1 MDPLRLPLKDR
12 VLGPILRDAAR
23 RHGERPYLS
32 VDGTT
37 FSFARTDHV
46 VRALARGLRAQGL
59 TKGDTVALLLPNCA
73 EFVFAWYA
81 SCLVGAIWVPVNPA
95 FDGALLDYSLTDS
108 GSRALIVHRSLAP
121 ALATLPA
128 ATLRQLSFVAV
139 VGGTDG
145 LSLPEGPGA
154 IIDHA
159 SLLHEHGPDP
169 EVPCSYTDVQCV
181 MYTSGTT
188 GRAKGVVMPNGHFF
202 ASTGVFLRALELTRD
217 DVLFTPLPLFHGL
230 ASRLG
235 VLPALMVGAHV
246 HVADKFHASTF
257 WQQVTECGATVGHTI
272 FTIPPILKG
281 QPPSPWDRAHRLR
294 AMYNASHDAEFEQRF
309 GVTLVE
315 AYGMTETGLTIY
327 SPPGERVPGSCG
339 RVDGDW
345 EGAIVDEQGLPLPD
359 GEVGEIVLRPRLPSI
374 MMRGY
379 LNKPAET
386 LQALGDLWYHTGDYA
401 KRDADGRYWFT
412 GRKKERIRR
421 RGENISAWEIER
433 AVSDHPA
440 VRDCAAVAHPA
451 RAGEDDI
458 RIVLSLQ
465 PDGRLEPAE
474 LIGWLH
480 GRLPAFM
487 VPRYVEIV
495 DELPYTATSKV
506 EKFRLIADGLSPGA
520 WDREAQAGAGQGGTE
535 RG

>member
-1 MDPLRLPLKDR
+1 MNPYRLPLQDR
-12 VLGPILRDAAR
+12 VLGPILRDAGKT
-23 RHGERPYLS
+23 HGDRPYLT
-32 VDGTT
+32 VDGETW
-37 FSFARTDHV
+37 SFARTDHV
-46 VRALARGLRAQGL
+46 VRSVARGLRANG
-59 TKGDTVALLLPNCA
+59 TAKGDTVALLLPNCA

-95 FDGALLDYSLTDS
+95 FDGELLDYALTDS
-108 GSRALIVHRSLAP
+108 GSRALVVHRDLAK

-128 ATLRQLSFVAV
+128 ATLRGLAWVAV
-139 VGGTDG
+139 VGGLDG
-145 LSLPEGPGA
+145 LSLPEGPGRYLGWDA
-154 IIDHA
+154 
-159 SLLHEHGPDP
+159 LQVEHGPDP
-169 EVPCSYTDVQCV
+169 EVPCAYTDVQCV

-202 ASTGVFLRALELTRD
+202 ASTGVFLRALELDRD
-217 DVLFTPLPLFHGL
+217 DVLYTPLPLFHGL

-246 HVADKFHASTF
+246 HVAPKFHASTF
-257 WQQVTECGATVGHTI
+257 WREVTECGATVGHTI

-281 QPPSPWDRAHRLR
+281 QPPGPHDRAHRLR
-294 AMYNASHDAEFEQRF
+294 AMYNASFDAEFEQRF
-309 GVTLVE
+309 GVMLVE

-327 SPPGERVPGSCG
+327 SAPAERVPGSCG
-339 RVDGDW
+339 RIDDDW
-345 EGAIVDEQGLPLPD
+345 EAAIVDEQGLALPD
-359 GEVGEIVLRPRLPSI
+359 GETGEIVMRPKLPSI

-386 LQALGDLWYHTGDYA
+386 LAAWGDLWFHTGDYA
-401 KRDADGRYWFT
+401 KRDADGRFWFT

-465 PDGRLEPAE
+465 PDGRLQPAE
-474 LIGWLH
+474 LIAWLA

-495 DELPYTATSKV
+495 DELPYTATAKV
-506 EKFRLIADGLSPGA
+506 EKFRLVSEGLTPGA
-520 WDREAQAGAGQGGTE
+520 WDREAQGAP